1 MRYNTN
7 SIALLLIRDTLVRLP
22 KRFKPTILQPRRP
35 FCSKAPNTNTTTSYN
50 QSGGNAEE
58 TSLSRYQDSLKQL
71 DKLDFMKA
79 AKILF
84 TGPPSKRK
92 FGCVSGGSICSLR
105 NQKNGSAY
113 THTPHTLGFLSFLS
127 SPKSPSQELEQK
139 KKKEEEAKAKE
150 KEIELKAAEEKE
162 ASNPELLEVR
172 VRLDKLEETLKEI
185 VVESK
190 KQMNSGQTKE
200 HEGGK
205 EKKDIVTEASSR
217 SSSESSKPVEK
228 DPLSKQDSVEPGP
241 ALSKERVVGQHPV
254 PNAHL
259 QDKEGKTPASED
271 AKR

>member
-1 MRYNTN
+1 MILPLFGYTIYNP
-7 SIALLLIRDTLVRLP
+7 SILL
-22 KRFKPTILQPRRP
+22 K
-35 FCSKAPNTNTTTSYN
+35 N
-50 QSGGNAEE
+50 QSSFLNNLFRNRLQLIFL
-58 TSLSRYQDSLKQL
+58 TDSPIWV
-71 DKLDFMKA
+71 F
-79 AKILF
+79 
-84 TGPPSKRK
+84 
-92 FGCVSGGSICSLR
+92 ICR
-105 NQKNGSAY
+105 QAH
-113 THTPHTLGFLSFLS
+113 THTCTHWVSFYLSFLS

-172 VRLDKLEETLKEI
+172 VRLDKLEETLKEF

-200 HEGGK
+200 HEGGN

-228 DPLSKQDSVEPGP
+228 DPPSKQDSVEPGP
-241 ALSKERVVGQHPV
+241 ALSKEWVVGQHPV

-259 QDKEGKTPASED
+259 QDQEGKTPASED

>member
-1 MRYNTN
+1 MRYITN

-22 KRFKPTILQPRRP
+22 KCFKPMILQPRRP
-35 FCSKAPNTNTTTSYN
+35 FCSKAPNTNTNTNYN
-50 QSGGNAEE
+50 QSSGNAEE

-84 TGPPSKRK
+84 TGPPSKKK
-92 FGCVSGGSICSLR
+92 FGLDFHLVQLFFVCMPSLAVYLVAQYAR
-105 NQKNGSAY
+105 YEIRRMEA
-113 THTPHTLGFLSFLS
+113 
-127 SPKSPSQELEQK
+127 ELEQK

-200 HEGGK
+200 HEGGN

-228 DPLSKQDSVEPGP
+228 DAISKQDCVEPGP
-241 ALSKERVVGQHPV
+241 ALSKEWVVGQHPV

-259 QDKEGKTPASED
+259 KDQEGKTPASED